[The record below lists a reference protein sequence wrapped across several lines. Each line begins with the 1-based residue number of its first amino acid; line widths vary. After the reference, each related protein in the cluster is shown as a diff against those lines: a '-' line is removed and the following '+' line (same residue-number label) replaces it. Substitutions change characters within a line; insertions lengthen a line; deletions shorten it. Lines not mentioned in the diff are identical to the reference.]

1 MDEKKYL
8 TSQNCNDLVNRLQ
21 ELLDR
26 FPQILLEQ
34 QKLITEICP
43 MLKGKKILMSFGGG
57 ELLVFADVN
66 KCAYGMPPTLI
77 GDIYIVE
84 SPTECENYIEMRK
97 TQEYEMPID
106 EFREGED
113 YKILTDEEW
122 NVFLDEY
129 KRLEAL
135 AEKSKKVFNELCVK
149 MALR

>member
-8 TSQNCNDLVNRLQ
+8 TSENCNELGNRLQ

-34 QKLITEICP
+34 KELIMEICP
-43 MLKGKKILMSFGGG
+43 MLKGKKILMSFDGG

-84 SPTECENYIEMRK
+84 NPIGDENYVEMREM
-97 TQEYEMPID
+97 QEYKMPID

-122 NVFLDEY
+122 NAFLDEY
-129 KRLEAL
+129 KRIDTL
-135 AEKSKKVFNELCVK
+135 ATKSKKVFEELRIK
-149 MALR
+149 MALK